1 MELTFENYTESLKTA
16 TRFEVKTIHDVVF
29 TYDGGRLSVWVNG
42 EKVFETFYAGNDF
55 SVQVTK

>member
-1 MELTFENYTESLKTA
+1 MELIFENYAESLKTS
-16 TRFEVKTIHDVVF
+16 TNFEAETILDVVF
-29 TYDGGRLSVWVNG
+29 TYDGGRLSIWVNG